1 MKPLHLVLTVAF
13 LLQGTIASAESADL
27 HDFNVGLAVGNCV
40 AANCE
45 IFRGYVLD
53 DPTEGA
59 EEITVK
65 VTDWLLGAPLETDT
79 IRVPHDVPSAGD
91 GSGAAFV
98 AWVNAKLSRN
108 APVTVVLATGQGWGV
123 RAGHPVLVTS
133 NDGEAATIRAVAEEA
148 FRLQD
153 HSELIPDSLASLS
166 RAHNPALAG
175 YLLGVIQSNPQ
186 LLASGTATNL
196 LSQMMGN
203 PGVPAEAW
211 RGIPF
216 WFHIACSGIVS
227 CGPATE
233 ARRFAELVQDDDARA
248 AKVGIEGLTSMAN
261 SNESPQTVLT
271 PGVLDRV
278 RTVYLRLLQGNEVSK
293 STALESA
300 LGLTPNKAK

>member
-1 MKPLHLVLTVAF
+1 MKPLHLLLTVAF

-59 EEITVK
+59 EEVTVK

-79 IRVPHDVPSAGD
+79 IRVPHDVP
-91 GSGAAFV
+91 
-98 AWVNAKLSRN
+98 
-108 APVTVVLATGQGWGV
+108 
-123 RAGHPVLVTS
+123 
-133 NDGEAATIRAVAEEA
+133 
-148 FRLQD
+148 
-153 HSELIPDSLASLS
+153 
-166 RAHNPALAG
+166 
-175 YLLGVIQSNPQ
+175 
-186 LLASGTATNL
+186 
-196 LSQMMGN
+196 
-203 PGVPAEAW
+203 
-211 RGIPF
+211 
-216 WFHIACSGIVS
+216 
-227 CGPATE
+227 
-233 ARRFAELVQDDDARA
+233 A
-248 AKVGIEGLTSMAN
+248 AKVGIEGLTSMA
-261 SNESPQTVLT
+261 NESPQTVLT